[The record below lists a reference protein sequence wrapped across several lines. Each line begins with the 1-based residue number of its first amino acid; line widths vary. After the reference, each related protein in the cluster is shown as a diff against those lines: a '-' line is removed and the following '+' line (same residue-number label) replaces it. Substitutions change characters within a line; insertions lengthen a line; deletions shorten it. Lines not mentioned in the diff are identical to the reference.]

1 MLAQLLNSHFA
12 QLVAAWKKSKN
23 NKYSDSDKQNY
34 HDNLE
39 KLFDILKTENFSSKS
54 NSQKEEIK
62 VIFDFFLTSLEFLD
76 NSTVNSVPFELIS
89 CLQNAMKD
97 WVDNFNEYII
107 VTSYGPF
114 SFNPGLVNNKVYCI
128 IEIYYNIKFQ
138 KKLIQ
143 INLPKHLIRDYLTNS
158 VLYHEL
164 GHFVDEVTKIT
175 DPICFYIV
183 NVFEDTSPILDNDKA
198 DILNYFPYLNN
209 PKIDINTKLVCIQNH
224 VSEYFADL
232 FACQYVEKSAYNY
245 LTYAA
250 SGHKTSLTHPA
261 TTDRVKIVDE
271 FLSDSSSHN
280 FVVKAFIDVVRRKT
294 GKSLEKR
301 YQEISGDDI
310 LHLIPCEIT
319 EINQLHYLFNLGWN
333 IWLNS
338 SGEFKEVNNMI
349 NDLKPGQIY
358 QIINNLIEKSISNY
372 IILETWEKNKPCT

>member
-23 NKYSDSDKQNY
+23 NKYSDSDKQEY
-34 HDNLE
+34 HANLE
-39 KLFDILKTENFSSKS
+39 KLFDILKKEDFSSKS
-54 NSQKEEIK
+54 NSQKEETK
-62 VIFDFFLTSLEFLD
+62 VILDFFLTSLEFLD
-76 NSTVNSVPFELIS
+76 NSTVNSVPFELVS

-128 IEIYYNIKFQ
+128 IETNYHIKFK

-164 GHFVDEVTKIT
+164 GHFVDVVSNIT
-175 DPICFYIV
+175 APIFTSIAYVLNDTNPIYV
-183 NVFEDTSPILDNDKA
+183 NEKV
-198 DILNYFPYLNN
+198 DIFKYFPYLNDAS
-209 PKIDINTKLVCIQNH
+209 IDSNTKISIFVNH
-224 VSEYFADL
+224 VREYFADL
-232 FACQYVEKSAYNY
+232 FASQYVEKSAYNY

-250 SGHKTSLTHPA
+250 EGHKTSFTHPA
-261 TTDRVKIVDE
+261 TTSRVTIVDE
-271 FLSDSSSHN
+271 FISSASSYN
-280 FVVKAFIDVVRRKT
+280 FVVKTFIDVVRKKT
-294 GKSLEKR
+294 GRSLEKR
-301 YQEISGDDI
+301 YQEISEDDI

-319 EINQLHYLFNLGWN
+319 EKNQLHYLFNLGWN

-338 SGEFKEVNNMI
+338 SWQFKEVNNM
-349 NDLKPGQIY
+349 NDELKPGQIY